1 VDGEPIL
8 HLDYAPGALISRINK
23 GLRRRRKKSLL
34 GFFINTSN
42 GRWTKGEDEA
52 EDGEVDPESPASQ
65 RIVPIVQDNKNAA
78 LLRLPGYRLSEIAA
92 TTLQH
97 ALLRGLEL
105 TFQLEEGETYTEPV
119 PSREKRNAILV
130 YEATE
135 GGAGVLSRIVQEPG
149 KLAETALAAL
159 ELMHFENVENAI
171 AAQDPSLLTTNSEA
185 RCVKGCYRCLLSY
198 YNQPDHE
205 LIDRTDPDA
214 CRLLLRLAAAT
225 VELSESKAP
234 RPPGIGIWLQAI
246 EGWRFPPPSSEPL
259 VIDEVSIP
267 LVWRDHRVAA
277 VPEDFPSGTRS
288 KLESMGFTVFILPKE
303 IPSEPPAQLA
313 ELLGD
318 LV

>member
-1 VDGEPIL
+1 
-8 HLDYAPGALISRINK
+8 
-23 GLRRRRKKSLL
+23 L

-119 PSREKRNAILV
+119 PSRDKRNAILV

-159 ELMHFENVENAI
+159 ELMHFENVESAI
-171 AAQDPSLLTTNSEA
+171 AAQDPGLLTTTSEA

-205 LIDRTDPDA
+205 LIDRTDLDA
-214 CRLLLRLAAAT
+214 CRLLLRLAAAK
-225 VELSESKAP
+225 VQVSEPKGTLE
-234 RPPGIGIWLQAI
+234 PGIGAWQQAI
-246 EGWRFPPPSSEPL
+246 ESWQLPQPSVERL
-259 VIDEVSIP
+259 VIDEVTVP

-277 VPEDFPSGTRS
+277 VSQGFPSNVLS
-288 KLESMGFTVFILPKE
+288 KLESMAFTVFVLPAE